1 MLPADARGTAPVPFP
16 LDVHESQLRRRRS
29 PKWVAYPEDVL
40 PLFVA
45 ESDVLLAPA
54 IRERLAAAVAD
65 GDTGYFA
72 EIERFSEV
80 CARYYSRFGY
90 DVPQASVV
98 PVNDVGVGVRES
110 LARTLPAGSGVV
122 YTPPVYM
129 PFGPWIRRVGMS
141 PVSVPLLDDDGED
154 PRLDLAGIERAM
166 VDGARGVLLSHPHNP
181 TGVVHSERELAE
193 LADLA
198 EKYDAVVVSD
208 EIWAPL
214 TMPGVDF
221 TSFLA
226 VSATARRVG
235 LAVSSASKA
244 FNLAGLKCAFVINGN
259 PERFAVPRSALS
271 GAVGHLGALAG
282 EAAFTGALD
291 WLEDLRAALAA
302 NLDLM
307 EQLLSEHLPR
317 ARWRR
322 PDAGFVAWIDL
333 RGYPGLGSDPAAA
346 FLDEGRVALSPG
358 PTFGPQGTGFA
369 RVNFAC
375 SPELLTEAFTRM
387 GRVAAT
393 RG

>member
-1 MLPADARGTAPVPFP
+1 MPFP
-16 LDVHESQLRRRRS
+16 LDVPESDLRRRRS
-29 PKWVAYPEDVL
+29 QKWVAYPEDVL

-45 ESDVLLAPA
+45 ETDVLLAPA
-54 IRERLAAAVAD
+54 IRDRLAAAVAD

-72 EIERFSEV
+72 EIEQLAGV

-90 DVPQASVV
+90 EVPEDSVV

-110 LARTLPAGSGVV
+110 LARILPAGSRVV

-141 PVSVPLLDDDGED
+141 PVAVPLVDHDGED
-154 PRLDLAGIERAM
+154 PRLDLAGIEQALA
-166 VDGARGVLLSHPHNP
+166 DGARAVLLSHPHNP
-181 TGVVHSERELAE
+181 TGVLHGQAELAE

-198 EKYDAVVVSD
+198 ARYDAVVVSD

-214 TMPGVDF
+214 TMPGVEF
-221 TSFLA
+221 SSFLA
-226 VSATARRVG
+226 VSDTAREVG
-235 LAVSSASKA
+235 LAISSASKA

-259 PERFAVPRSALS
+259 PERFHVRRSALS
-271 GAVGHLGALAG
+271 GAVGHFGALAA
-282 EAAFTGALD
+282 EAALTGSLD
-291 WLEDLRAALAA
+291 WLDELRSALAS

-307 EQLLSEHLPR
+307 GRLLAEHLPR

-333 RGYPGLGSDPAAA
+333 RGYPGLGDDPAAA
-346 FLDEGRVALSPG
+346 ILDEGRVALSPG
-358 PTFGPQGTGFA
+358 PAFGTEGKGFA

-375 SPELLTEAFTRM
+375 SAELLTDAFVRM
-387 GRVAAT
+387 GRVANSAS
-393 RG
+393 

>member
-1 MLPADARGTAPVPFP
+1 MPFP
-16 LDVHESQLRRRRS
+16 LDVPESELRRRRS
-29 PKWVAYPEDVL
+29 QKWVAYPEDVL

-45 ESDVLLAPA
+45 ETDVLLAPA

-72 EIERFSEV
+72 EIERLAGV

-90 DVPQASVV
+90 DVPEDSVV
-98 PVNDVGVGVRES
+98 PVNDVGVGVRET
-110 LARTLPAGSGVV
+110 LARTIPAGSGVV

-129 PFGPWIRRVGMS
+129 PFGPWIRRVGMT
-141 PVSVPLLDDDGED
+141 PVAVPLVDHDGED
-154 PRLDLAGIERAM
+154 PRLDLAGIEQALA
-166 VDGARGVLLSHPHNP
+166 DGARAVLLSHPHNP
-181 TGVVHSERELAE
+181 TGVLHGQAELAE

-198 EKYDAVVVSD
+198 ARHDAVVVSD

-214 TMPGVDF
+214 ATPGVDF

-226 VSATARRVG
+226 ASDTAREVG
-235 LAVSSASKA
+235 LAISSASKA

-259 PERFAVPRSALS
+259 PERFHVRRSALS
-271 GAVGHLGALAG
+271 GAVGHFGALAA
-282 EAAFTGALD
+282 EAALTGSLD
-291 WLEDLRAALAA
+291 WLDELRSALAS

-307 EQLLSEHLPR
+307 GRLLAEHLPR

-333 RGYPGLGSDPAAA
+333 RGYPGLGDDPAAA

-358 PTFGPQGTGFA
+358 PAFGTEGKGFA

-375 SPELLTEAFTRM
+375 SAELLTEAFVRM
-387 GRVAAT
+387 GRVAAE

>member
-1 MLPADARGTAPVPFP
+1 MPFP
-16 LDVHESQLRRRRS
+16 LDVPESELRKRRS
-29 PKWVAYPEDVL
+29 QKWVAYPEDVL

-45 ESDVLLAPA
+45 ETDVLLAPA
-54 IRERLAAAVAD
+54 VRDRLAAAVAD

-72 EIERFSEV
+72 EIERLSGV

-90 DVPQASVV
+90 EVPEDSVV

-110 LARTLPAGSGVV
+110 LARILPTGSGVV

-141 PVSVPLLDDDGED
+141 PVAVPLIDHDGED
-154 PRLDLAGIERAM
+154 PRLDLAGIERALA
-166 VDGARGVLLSHPHNP
+166 DGARAVLLSHPHNP
-181 TGVVHSERELAE
+181 TGVLHSRDELAA

-198 EKYDAVVVSD
+198 GKYDAVVVSD

-214 TMPGVDF
+214 AMPGVEF

-226 VSATARRVG
+226 VSETAREVG
-235 LAVSSASKA
+235 LAISSASKA
-244 FNLAGLKCAFVINGN
+244 FNLAGLKCAFVVNGN
-259 PERFAVPRSALS
+259 PEKFEVRRAALS
-271 GAVGHLGALAG
+271 GAVGHFGALAA
-282 EAAFTGALD
+282 EAALTESLD
-291 WLEDLRAALAA
+291 WLEDMRAALAA

-307 EQLLSEHLPR
+307 EQLLAEHLPR

-333 RGYPGLGSDPAAA
+333 RAYPELGNDPAAA

-358 PTFGPQGTGFA
+358 PAFGTEGKGFA

-375 SPELLTEAFTRM
+375 SQEILTEAFVRM
-387 GRVAAT
+387 GRVAAS

>member
-1 MLPADARGTAPVPFP
+1 MQSVLPKGSAVVPFP
-16 LDVHESQLRRRRS
+16 LDVPESVLRRRRS
-29 PKWVAYPEDVL
+29 QKWQAYPEDVL

-45 ESDVLLAPA
+45 ETDVLLAPA
-54 IRERLAAAVAD
+54 IRDRLAAAVAD
-65 GDTGYFA
+65 GDTGYFT
-72 EIERFSEV
+72 EIERFAGV

-90 DVPQASVV
+90 EVPVDSVV

-110 LARTLPAGSGVV
+110 LARALPAGSGVV

-129 PFGPWIRRVGMS
+129 PFGPWIRRVGML
-141 PVSVPLLDDDGED
+141 PVAVPMIDHDDDN
-154 PRLDLAGIERAM
+154 PRLDLPGIEQAFA
-166 VDGARGVLLSHPHNP
+166 DGARGVLLSHPHNP
-181 TGVVHSERELAE
+181 TGVLHSAQELAA

-198 EKYDAVVVSD
+198 AQYDAVVISD

-226 VSATARRVG
+226 VSETAREVG
-235 LAVSSASKA
+235 LAISSASKA

-259 PERFAVPRSALS
+259 PGRFAVPRSALS

-282 EAAFTGALD
+282 EAAFTGSLD
-291 WLEDLRAALAA
+291 WLDDLNAALAA

-307 EQLLSEHLPR
+307 ERLLADHLPR

-322 PDAGFVAWIDL
+322 PDAGFVAWVDL
-333 RGYPGLGSDPAAA
+333 RAYPGLGDDPAAA
-346 FLDEGRVALSPG
+346 FLDSGRVALSPG
-358 PTFGPQGTGFA
+358 PAFGPQGKGFV

-375 SPELLTEAFTRM
+375 SEQVLTEAFVRM

-393 RG
+393 H

>member
-1 MLPADARGTAPVPFP
+1 MPFP
-16 LDVHESQLRRRRS
+16 LDVPESELRRRRS
-29 PKWVAYPEDVL
+29 QKWVAYPEDVL

-45 ESDVLLAPA
+45 ETDVLLAPA
-54 IRERLAAAVAD
+54 IRERLTAAVAD

-72 EIERFSEV
+72 EIERLAGV

-90 DVPQASVV
+90 DVPEDAVV
-98 PVNDVGVGVRES
+98 PVNDVGVGVRET
-110 LARTLPAGSGVV
+110 LARTIPAGSGVV

-129 PFGPWIRRVGMS
+129 PFGPWIRRVGMT
-141 PVSVPLLDDDGED
+141 PVAVPLVDHDGED
-154 PRLDLAGIERAM
+154 PRLDLAGIEQALA
-166 VDGARGVLLSHPHNP
+166 DGARAVLLSHPHNP
-181 TGVVHSERELAE
+181 TGVLHGQAELAE

-198 EKYDAVVVSD
+198 ARHDAVVVSD

-214 TMPGVDF
+214 AMPEVEF

-226 VSATARRVG
+226 ASDTAREVG
-235 LAVSSASKA
+235 LAISSASKA

-259 PERFAVPRSALS
+259 PERFHVRRSALS
-271 GAVGHLGALAG
+271 GAVGHFGALAA
-282 EAAFTGALD
+282 EAALTGSLD
-291 WLEDLRAALAA
+291 WLDELRSALAS

-307 EQLLSEHLPR
+307 GRLLAEHLPR

-333 RGYPGLGSDPAAA
+333 RGYPGLGDDPAAA

-358 PTFGPQGTGFA
+358 PAFGSQGKGFA

-375 SPELLTEAFTRM
+375 SAELLTEAFVRM
-387 GRVAAT
+387 GRVAAE

>member
-1 MLPADARGTAPVPFP
+1 MPFP
-16 LDVHESQLRRRRS
+16 LDVPESELRRRRS
-29 PKWVAYPEDVL
+29 QKWVAYPEDVL

-45 ESDVLLAPA
+45 ETDVLLAPA

-72 EIERFSEV
+72 EIERLAGV

-90 DVPQASVV
+90 DVPEDAVV
-98 PVNDVGVGVRES
+98 PVNDVGVGVRET
-110 LARTLPAGSGVV
+110 LARTIPAGSGVV

-129 PFGPWIRRVGMS
+129 PFGPWIRRVGMT
-141 PVSVPLLDDDGED
+141 PVAVPLVDHDGED
-154 PRLDLAGIERAM
+154 PRLDLAGIEQALA
-166 VDGARGVLLSHPHNP
+166 DGARAVLLSHPHNP
-181 TGVVHSERELAE
+181 TGVLHGQAELAE

-198 EKYDAVVVSD
+198 ARHDAVVVSD

-214 TMPGVDF
+214 ATPGVDF

-226 VSATARRVG
+226 ASDTAREVG
-235 LAVSSASKA
+235 LAISSASKA

-259 PERFAVPRSALS
+259 PERFHVRRSALS
-271 GAVGHLGALAG
+271 GAVGHFGALAA
-282 EAAFTGALD
+282 EAALTGSLEWLD
-291 WLEDLRAALAA
+291 ELRAALAS

-307 EQLLSEHLPR
+307 EQLLAEHLPR

-333 RGYPGLGSDPAAA
+333 RGYPGLGDDPAAA

-358 PTFGPQGTGFA
+358 PAFGTEGEGFA
-369 RVNFAC
+369 RANFAC
-375 SPELLTEAFTRM
+375 SAELLTEAFVRM
-387 GRVAAT
+387 GRVAAE

>member
-1 MLPADARGTAPVPFP
+1 MPFP
-16 LDVHESQLRRRRS
+16 LDVPESELRRRRS
-29 PKWVAYPEDVL
+29 QKWVAYPEDVL

-45 ESDVLLAPA
+45 ETDVLLAPA

-72 EIERFSEV
+72 EIERLAGV

-90 DVPQASVV
+90 DVPEDSVV
-98 PVNDVGVGVRES
+98 PVNDVGVGVRGT
-110 LARTLPAGSGVV
+110 LARTIPAGSGVV

-129 PFGPWIRRVGMS
+129 PFGPWIRRVGMT
-141 PVSVPLLDDDGED
+141 PVAVPLVDHDGED
-154 PRLDLAGIERAM
+154 PRLDLAGIEQALA
-166 VDGARGVLLSHPHNP
+166 DGARAVLLSHPHNP
-181 TGVVHSERELAE
+181 TGVLHGQAELAE

-198 EKYDAVVVSD
+198 ARHDAVVVSD

-214 TMPGVDF
+214 AMPEVEF

-226 VSATARRVG
+226 ASDTAREVG
-235 LAVSSASKA
+235 LAISSASKA

-259 PERFAVPRSALS
+259 PERFHVRRSALS
-271 GAVGHLGALAG
+271 GAVGHFGALAA
-282 EAAFTGALD
+282 EAALTGSLD
-291 WLEDLRAALAA
+291 WLDELRSALAS

-307 EQLLSEHLPR
+307 GRLLAEHLPR

-333 RGYPGLGSDPAAA
+333 RGYPGLGDDPAAA

-358 PTFGPQGTGFA
+358 PAFGTEGEGFA

-375 SPELLTEAFTRM
+375 SAELLTEAFVRM
-387 GRVAAT
+387 GRVAAE

>member
-1 MLPADARGTAPVPFP
+1 MPFP
-16 LDVHESQLRRRRS
+16 LDVSESELRRRRS
-29 PKWVAYPEDVL
+29 QKWVAYPEDVL

-45 ESDVLLAPA
+45 ETDVLLAPA

-72 EIERFSEV
+72 EVERLSAV

-90 DVPQASVV
+90 DVPEDSVV

-110 LARTLPAGSGVV
+110 LARTVPAGSGVV

-129 PFGPWIRRVGMS
+129 PFGPWIRRVGMA
-141 PVSVPLLDDDGED
+141 PVAVPLVDHDGED
-154 PRLDLAGIERAM
+154 PRLDLAGIEQALA
-166 VDGARGVLLSHPHNP
+166 DGARAVLLSHPHNP
-181 TGVVHSERELAE
+181 TGVLHGQAELAE

-198 EKYDAVVVSD
+198 ARHDAVVVSD

-214 TMPGVDF
+214 AMPGVEF

-226 VSATARRVG
+226 VSDTAREVG
-235 LAVSSASKA
+235 LAISSASKA

-259 PERFAVPRSALS
+259 PERFHVRRSALS
-271 GAVGHLGALAG
+271 GAVGHFGALAA
-282 EAAFTGALD
+282 EAALTGSLEWLD
-291 WLEDLRAALAA
+291 ELRAALAS

-307 EQLLSEHLPR
+307 EQLLAEHLPR

-322 PDAGFVAWIDL
+322 PDAGFVAWLDL
-333 RGYPGLGSDPAAA
+333 RCYPGLGDDPAAA

-358 PTFGPQGTGFA
+358 PAFGSEGKGFA
-369 RVNFAC
+369 RLNFAC
-375 SPELLTEAFTRM
+375 SAELLTEAFVRM
-387 GRVAAT
+387 GRVAAE

>member
-1 MLPADARGTAPVPFP
+1 MPFP
-16 LDVHESQLRRRRS
+16 LDVPESELRRRRS
-29 PKWVAYPEDVL
+29 QKWVAYPEDVL

-45 ESDVLLAPA
+45 ETDVLLAPA

-72 EIERFSEV
+72 EIERLSGV

-90 DVPQASVV
+90 DVPEDSVV

-110 LARTLPAGSGVV
+110 LARTVPAGSGVV

-129 PFGPWIRRVGMS
+129 PFGPWIRRVGMT
-141 PVSVPLLDDDGED
+141 PVAVPLVDHDGED
-154 PRLDLAGIERAM
+154 PRLDLAGIEQALA
-166 VDGARGVLLSHPHNP
+166 DGARAVLLSHPHNP
-181 TGVVHSERELAE
+181 TGVLHGQAELAE

-198 EKYDAVVVSD
+198 ARHDAVVVSD

-214 TMPGVDF
+214 AMPGVEF

-226 VSATARRVG
+226 ASDTAREVG
-235 LAVSSASKA
+235 LAISSASKA

-259 PERFAVPRSALS
+259 PERFHVRRSALS
-271 GAVGHLGALAG
+271 GAVGHFGALAA
-282 EAAFTGALD
+282 EAALTGSLD
-291 WLEDLRAALAA
+291 WLDELRAALAS

-307 EQLLSEHLPR
+307 ERLLAEHLPR

-333 RGYPGLGSDPAAA
+333 RGYPGLCDDPAAA

-358 PTFGPQGTGFA
+358 PAFGTEGKGFA

-375 SPELLTEAFTRM
+375 SAELLTEAFVRM
-387 GRVAAT
+387 GRVAAE

>member
-1 MLPADARGTAPVPFP
+1 MPFP
-16 LDVHESQLRRRRS
+16 LDVPESVLRRRRS
-29 PKWVAYPEDVL
+29 QKWIAYPEDVL

-45 ESDVLLAPA
+45 ETDVLLAPA

-72 EIERFSEV
+72 EIERFAGV

-90 DVPQASVV
+90 EVPVDSVV

-110 LARTLPAGSGVV
+110 LARTLPAGSGVI

-141 PVSVPLLDDDGED
+141 PVAVPMIDHDDDN
-154 PRLDLAGIERAM
+154 PRLDLPGIEQAFA
-166 VDGARGVLLSHPHNP
+166 DGARGVLLSHPHNP
-181 TGVVHSERELAE
+181 TGVLHSAKELAA

-198 EKYDAVVVSD
+198 AQYDAVVISD

-226 VSATARRVG
+226 VSETAREVG
-235 LAVSSASKA
+235 LAISSASKA

-259 PERFAVPRSALS
+259 PERFTVPRSALS
-271 GAVGHLGALAG
+271 GAVGHFGALAG
-282 EAAFTGALD
+282 EAALTGSLD
-291 WLEDLRAALAA
+291 WLDNLNAALAA

-307 EQLLSEHLPR
+307 ARLLSEHLPL

-333 RGYPGLGSDPAAA
+333 RAYPGLGDDPAAA
-346 FLDEGRVALSPG
+346 FLDSGRVALSPG
-358 PTFGPQGTGFA
+358 PAFGSQGKGFV

-375 SPELLTEAFTRM
+375 SEEILTEAFTRM
-387 GRVAAT
+387 GRVAAAH
-393 RG
+393 R

>member
-1 MLPADARGTAPVPFP
+1 MPFP
-16 LDVHESQLRRRRS
+16 LDVPESELRRRRS
-29 PKWVAYPEDVL
+29 QKWVAYPEDVL

-45 ESDVLLAPA
+45 ETDVLLAPA

-72 EIERFSEV
+72 EIERLAGV

-90 DVPQASVV
+90 DVPEDAVV
-98 PVNDVGVGVRES
+98 PVNDVGVGVRET
-110 LARTLPAGSGVV
+110 LARTIPAGSGVV

-129 PFGPWIRRVGMS
+129 PFGPWIRRVGMT
-141 PVSVPLLDDDGED
+141 PVAVPLVDHDGED
-154 PRLDLAGIERAM
+154 PRLDLAGIEQALA
-166 VDGARGVLLSHPHNP
+166 DGARAVLLSHPHNP
-181 TGVVHSERELAE
+181 TGVLHGQAELAE

-198 EKYDAVVVSD
+198 ARHDAVVVSD

-214 TMPGVDF
+214 AMPEVEF

-226 VSATARRVG
+226 ASDTAREVG
-235 LAVSSASKA
+235 LASSSASKA

-259 PERFAVPRSALS
+259 PERFHVRRSALS
-271 GAVGHLGALAG
+271 GAVGHFGALAA
-282 EAAFTGALD
+282 EAALTGSLEWLD
-291 WLEDLRAALAA
+291 ELRAALAS

-307 EQLLSEHLPR
+307 GRLLAEHLPR

-333 RGYPGLGSDPAAA
+333 RGYPGLGDDPAAA

-358 PTFGPQGTGFA
+358 PAFGTEGEGFA

-375 SPELLTEAFTRM
+375 SAELLTEAFVRM
-387 GRVAAT
+387 GRVAAE

>member
-1 MLPADARGTAPVPFP
+1 MPFP
-16 LDVHESQLRRRRS
+16 LDVPESELRRRRS
-29 PKWVAYPEDVL
+29 QKWVAYPEDVL

-45 ESDVLLAPA
+45 ETDVLLAPA

-72 EIERFSEV
+72 EIERLAGV

-90 DVPQASVV
+90 DVPEDSVV
-98 PVNDVGVGVRES
+98 PVNDVGVGVRET
-110 LARTLPAGSGVV
+110 LARTIPAGSGVV

-129 PFGPWIRRVGMS
+129 PFGPWIRRVGMT
-141 PVSVPLLDDDGED
+141 PVAVPLVDHDGED
-154 PRLDLAGIERAM
+154 PRLDLAGIEQALA
-166 VDGARGVLLSHPHNP
+166 DGARAVLLSHPHNP
-181 TGVVHSERELAE
+181 TGVLHGQAELAE

-198 EKYDAVVVSD
+198 ARHDAVVVSD

-214 TMPGVDF
+214 ATPGVDF

-226 VSATARRVG
+226 ASDTAREVG
-235 LAVSSASKA
+235 LAISSASKA

-259 PERFAVPRSALS
+259 PERFHVRRSALS
-271 GAVGHLGALAG
+271 GAVGHFGALAA
-282 EAAFTGALD
+282 EAALTGSLD
-291 WLEDLRAALAA
+291 WLDELRAALAS

-307 EQLLSEHLPR
+307 GRLLAEHLPR

-333 RGYPGLGSDPAAA
+333 RGYPGLGDDPAAA

-358 PTFGPQGTGFA
+358 PAFGTEGEGFA

-375 SPELLTEAFTRM
+375 SAELLTEAFVRM
-387 GRVAAT
+387 GRVAAE

>member
-1 MLPADARGTAPVPFP
+1 MPFP
-16 LDVHESQLRRRRS
+16 LDVPESELRRRRS
-29 PKWVAYPEDVL
+29 QKWVAYPEDVL

-45 ESDVLLAPA
+45 ETDVLLAPA

-72 EIERFSEV
+72 EIERLAGV

-90 DVPQASVV
+90 DVPEDSVV
-98 PVNDVGVGVRES
+98 PVNDVGVGVRET
-110 LARTLPAGSGVV
+110 LARTIPAGSGVV

-129 PFGPWIRRVGMS
+129 PFGPWIRRVGMT
-141 PVSVPLLDDDGED
+141 PVAVPLVDHDGED
-154 PRLDLAGIERAM
+154 PRLDLAGIEQALA
-166 VDGARGVLLSHPHNP
+166 DGARAVLLSHPHNP
-181 TGVVHSERELAE
+181 TGVLHGQAELAE

-198 EKYDAVVVSD
+198 ARHDAVVVSD

-214 TMPGVDF
+214 ATPGVDF

-226 VSATARRVG
+226 ASDTAREVG
-235 LAVSSASKA
+235 LAISSASKA

-259 PERFAVPRSALS
+259 PERFHVRRSALS
-271 GAVGHLGALAG
+271 GAVGHFGALAA
-282 EAAFTGALD
+282 EAALTGSLD
-291 WLEDLRAALAA
+291 WLDELRSALAS

-307 EQLLSEHLPR
+307 EQLLAEHLPR

-333 RGYPGLGSDPAAA
+333 RGYPGLGDDPAAA

-358 PTFGPQGTGFA
+358 PAFGTEGEGFA

-375 SPELLTEAFTRM
+375 SAELLTEAFVRM
-387 GRVAAT
+387 GRVAAE

>member
-1 MLPADARGTAPVPFP
+1 MPFP
-16 LDVHESQLRRRRS
+16 LDVPESELRRRRS
-29 PKWVAYPEDVL
+29 QKWVAYPEDVL

-45 ESDVLLAPA
+45 ETDVLLAPA

-72 EIERFSEV
+72 EIERLAGV

-90 DVPQASVV
+90 DVPEDAVV
-98 PVNDVGVGVRES
+98 PVNDVGVGVRET
-110 LARTLPAGSGVV
+110 LARTIPAGSGVV

-129 PFGPWIRRVGMS
+129 PFGPWIRRVGMT
-141 PVSVPLLDDDGED
+141 PVAVPLVDHDGED
-154 PRLDLAGIERAM
+154 PRLDLAGIEQALA
-166 VDGARGVLLSHPHNP
+166 DGARAVLLSHPHNP
-181 TGVVHSERELAE
+181 TGVLHGQAELAE

-198 EKYDAVVVSD
+198 ARHDAVVVSD

-214 TMPGVDF
+214 AMPEVEF

-226 VSATARRVG
+226 ASDTAREVG
-235 LAVSSASKA
+235 LAISSASKA

-259 PERFAVPRSALS
+259 PERFHVRRSALS
-271 GAVGHLGALAG
+271 GAVGHFGALAA
-282 EAAFTGALD
+282 EAALTGSLD
-291 WLEDLRAALAA
+291 WLDELRSVLAS

-307 EQLLSEHLPR
+307 GRLLAEHLPR

-333 RGYPGLGSDPAAA
+333 RGYPGLGDDPAAA

-358 PTFGPQGTGFA
+358 PAFGTEGEGFA

-375 SPELLTEAFTRM
+375 SAELLTEAFVRM
-387 GRVAAT
+387 GRVAAE

>member
-1 MLPADARGTAPVPFP
+1 MPFP
-16 LDVHESQLRRRRS
+16 LDVPESELRRRRS
-29 PKWVAYPEDVL
+29 QKWVAYPEDVL

-45 ESDVLLAPA
+45 ETDVLLAPA

-72 EIERFSEV
+72 EIERLAGV

-90 DVPQASVV
+90 DVPEDAVV
-98 PVNDVGVGVRES
+98 PVNDVGVGVRET
-110 LARTLPAGSGVV
+110 LARTIPAGSGVV

-129 PFGPWIRRVGMS
+129 PFGPWIRRVGMT
-141 PVSVPLLDDDGED
+141 PVAVPLVDHDGED
-154 PRLDLAGIERAM
+154 PRLDLAGIEQALA
-166 VDGARGVLLSHPHNP
+166 DGARAVLLSHPHNP
-181 TGVVHSERELAE
+181 TGVLHGQAELAE

-198 EKYDAVVVSD
+198 ARHDAVVVSD

-214 TMPGVDF
+214 AMPEVEF

-226 VSATARRVG
+226 ASDTAREVG
-235 LAVSSASKA
+235 LAISSASKA

-259 PERFAVPRSALS
+259 PERFHVRRSALS
-271 GAVGHLGALAG
+271 GAVGHFGALAA
-282 EAAFTGALD
+282 EAALTGSLD
-291 WLEDLRAALAA
+291 WLDELRSALAS

-307 EQLLSEHLPR
+307 GRLLAEHLPR

-333 RGYPGLGSDPAAA
+333 RGYPGLGDDPAAA

-358 PTFGPQGTGFA
+358 PAFGTEGEGFA

-375 SPELLTEAFTRM
+375 SAELLTEAFVRM
-387 GRVAAT
+387 GRVAAE

>member
-1 MLPADARGTAPVPFP
+1 MPFP
-16 LDVHESQLRRRRS
+16 LDVPESVLRRRRS
-29 PKWVAYPEDVL
+29 QKWVAYPEDVL

-45 ESDVLLAPA
+45 ETDVLLAPA

-72 EIERFSEV
+72 EIERLAGV
-80 CARYYSRFGY
+80 CARYYSRFGF
-90 DVPQASVV
+90 DVPEESVV

-110 LARTLPAGSGVV
+110 LARILPAGSGVV

-141 PVSVPLLDDDGED
+141 PVAVPLVDHDGED
-154 PRLDLAGIERAM
+154 PRLDLAGIERALA
-166 VDGARGVLLSHPHNP
+166 DGARAVLLSHPHNP
-181 TGVVHSERELAE
+181 TGVLHSTAELAE

-198 EKYDAVVVSD
+198 ARYDAVVVSD

-214 TMPGVDF
+214 TMPGVEF
-221 TSFLA
+221 SSFLA
-226 VSATARRVG
+226 ASDTAREVG
-235 LAVSSASKA
+235 LAISSASKA

-259 PERFAVPRSALS
+259 PERFEVRRSALS
-271 GAVGHLGALAG
+271 GAVGHFGALAA
-282 EAAFTGALD
+282 EAALTGSLD
-291 WLEDLRAALAA
+291 WLESMNTALAA

-307 EQLLSEHLPR
+307 DRLMAEHLPR

-322 PDAGFVAWIDL
+322 PDAGFVAWLDL
-333 RGYPGLGSDPAAA
+333 RSYPGLGDDPAAA
-346 FLDEGRVALSPG
+346 FLDHGRVALSNG
-358 PTFGPQGTGFA
+358 PAFGSQGKGFA

-375 SPELLTEAFTRM
+375 SEEVLTEAFTRM
-387 GRVAAT
+387 GRVAAE

>member
-1 MLPADARGTAPVPFP
+1 MPFP
-16 LDVHESQLRRRRS
+16 LDVPESELRRRRS
-29 PKWVAYPEDVL
+29 QKWVAYPEDVL

-45 ESDVLLAPA
+45 ETDVLLAPA

-72 EIERFSEV
+72 EIERLSGV

-90 DVPQASVV
+90 DVPEDSVV
-98 PVNDVGVGVRES
+98 PVNDVGVGVRET
-110 LARTLPAGSGVV
+110 LARTIPAGSGVV

-129 PFGPWIRRVGMS
+129 PFGPWIRRVGMT
-141 PVSVPLLDDDGED
+141 PVAVPLVDHDGED
-154 PRLDLAGIERAM
+154 PRLDLAGIEQALA
-166 VDGARGVLLSHPHNP
+166 DGARAVLLSHPHNP
-181 TGVVHSERELAE
+181 TGVLHGQAELAE

-198 EKYDAVVVSD
+198 ARHDAVVVSD

-214 TMPGVDF
+214 AMPEVEF

-226 VSATARRVG
+226 ASDTAREVG
-235 LAVSSASKA
+235 LAISSASKA

-259 PERFAVPRSALS
+259 PERFHVRRSALS
-271 GAVGHLGALAG
+271 GAVGHFGALAA
-282 EAAFTGALD
+282 EAALTGSLD
-291 WLEDLRAALAA
+291 WLDELRSALAS

-307 EQLLSEHLPR
+307 GRLLAEHLPR

-333 RGYPGLGSDPAAA
+333 RGYPGLGDDPAAA

-358 PTFGPQGTGFA
+358 PAFGTEGEGFA

-375 SPELLTEAFTRM
+375 SAELLTEAFVRM
-387 GRVAAT
+387 GRVAAE